1 MRVLIIDDEEDT
13 REIAKM
19 SLSILGGLDVID
31 AENGKE
37 GIEVASRERP
47 DVILL
52 DMMMPIMDGP
62 STLEA
67 LRSNEVTKD
76 IPVIFLTAKAMTSEI
91 EKLKRMGAR
100 GVLTKPFDP
109 TTLALQVQ
117 AILNTPVEG

>member
-109 TTLALQVQ
+109 TTLASQVQ
-117 AILNTPVEG
+117 AILNSPVEG

>member
-1 MRVLIIDDEEDT
+1 MRALIIDDEEDT

-19 SLSILGGLDVID
+19 SLSILGGFEVID
-31 AENGKE
+31 ADSGKQ
-37 GIEVASRERP
+37 GIALAEANKP

-52 DMMMPIMDGP
+52 DMMMPFMDGP
-62 STLEA
+62 ATLEA
-67 LRSNEVTKD
+67 LHDNDATRD

-91 EKLKRMGAR
+91 EKLRRMGAR

-117 AILNTPVEG
+117 EILKGSN

>member
-1 MRVLIIDDEEDT
+1 MSLRVLIIDDEEDT

-19 SLSILGGLDVID
+19 SLEILGGLNVIE
-31 AENGKE
+31 AVNGKV
-37 GIEVASRERP
+37 GIDIASREKP

-62 STLEA
+62 ATLEA
-67 LRSNEVTKD
+67 LRQSEHTKD

-109 TTLALQVQ
+109 TTLASQMK
-117 AILNTPVEG
+117 AILEG